1 MTPPALRIEG
11 VEGGAEG
18 AALFPGFVARGAATT
33 LPAQFFTELLPLID
47 DAAELRVTLYALYA
61 IARRKG
67 TLRAVRVSQLASEEP
82 LRHALAGCGADAAL
96 APAIERAVARGSLLT
111 LELEDGDT
119 LCFMNSVAG
128 RRNRERL
135 RSGALTPPPGVR
147 IAAPREQRGGIEADA
162 PARVYEQ
169 EIGALTPAITDV
181 LDAAAERW
189 PADWIARAL
198 HLAARHNVRHWAYAE
213 SILRRWESEGTGEEG
228 GTADAEPGADHAR
241 AERRDH
247 GPYERV
253 IRRS

>member
-1 MTPPALRIEG
+1 MTPPAQRIEEG
-11 VEGGAEG
+11 VERGAP
-18 AALFPGFVARGAATT
+18 FPGFVARGVATT
-33 LPAQFFTELLPLID
+33 LPAQFFAELLPLID
-47 DAAELRVTLYALYA
+47 DEAELRVTLYALYA
-61 IARRKG
+61 IGRRKG

-82 LRHALAGCGADAAL
+82 LRRALAGCGGDAAL
-96 APAIERAVARGSLLT
+96 TPSIERAVARGSLLT
-111 LELEDGDT
+111 LDLEDGDT
-119 LCFMNSVAG
+119 LCFMNSAAG

-135 RSGALTPPPGVR
+135 RSGALKPPPGVS
-147 IAAPREQRGGIEADA
+147 IAAPREQRGAIEVDA

-169 EIGALTPAITDV
+169 EIGALTPEITDA

-189 PADWIARAL
+189 PADWIVRAL
-198 HLAARHNVRHWAYAE
+198 RLAARHNVRRWAYAE
-213 SILRRWESEGTGEEG
+213 SILRRWEAEGVGEEG

>member
-1 MTPPALRIEG
+1 MTPPALRVEEG
-11 VEGGAEG
+11 VEHGAP
-18 AALFPGFVARGAATT
+18 FPGFVARGTATT
-33 LPAQFFTELLPLID
+33 LPAQFFAELLPLID
-47 DAAELRVTLYALYA
+47 DEAELRVTLYTLYA
-61 IARRKG
+61 IGRRKG

-82 LRHALAGCGADAAL
+82 LRRALAGCGGDAAL
-96 APAIERAVARGSLLT
+96 TPSIERAVARGSLLT

-119 LCFMNSVAG
+119 LCFMNSAAG

-135 RSGALTPPPGVR
+135 RSGALKPPPGVS
-147 IAAPREQRGGIEADA
+147 IAAPREQRGAIEVDA

-169 EIGALTPAITDV
+169 EIGALTPEITDA

-189 PADWIARAL
+189 PADWIVRAL
-198 HLAARHNVRHWAYAE
+198 RLAARHNVRRWAYAE
-213 SILRRWESEGTGEEG
+213 SILRRWEAEGVGEEG